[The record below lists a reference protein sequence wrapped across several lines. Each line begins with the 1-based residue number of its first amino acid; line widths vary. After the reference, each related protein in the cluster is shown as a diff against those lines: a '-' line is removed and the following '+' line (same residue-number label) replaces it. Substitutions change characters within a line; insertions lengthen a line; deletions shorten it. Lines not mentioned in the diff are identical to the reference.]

1 MSFCHNSIVMSFFG
15 YVRPPVAKTA
25 PSYPAPAPA
34 PAPATATGLVKE
46 VDVDTQQRAGECE
59 ALLKQCGEIIRDT
72 EEISVTLRASNT
84 IRSLKKLLSG
94 IHPSQKCRDS
104 VNDVKDILETYN
116 RSRDTYD
123 SGCKALYAILVAI
136 SKCDDSSVSRQ
147 GGRRKTTRKRKRK
160 SNSRTKRR
168 MRR

>member
-1 MSFCHNSIVMSFFG
+1 MSAPRVFVQHPGHSSVSPPPSSRPASPVDSI
-15 YVRPPVAKTA
+15 A
-25 PSYPAPAPA
+25 
-34 PAPATATGLVKE
+34 ATTSGT
-46 VDVDTQQRAGECE
+46 DVGAQQRAGECE
-59 ALLKQCGEIIRDT
+59 ALLQRCGEIIRDT

-94 IHPSQKCRDS
+94 IHPSQNCRDS
-104 VNDVKDILETYN
+104 VKDVKDILATYN

-136 SKCDDSSVSRQ
+136 SKCDDSSVSRR